1 MKLLSDMK
9 KLILLIALL
18 LPFVFINAQIQKQS
32 YDSLKTELSQLSLKV
47 TDLTTKLSQSNM
59 TLEAVQYNLN
69 RYQEI
74 RKYAFYMEFGA
85 IGLCA
90 AGFGTLFIDNVDH
103 QFISLP
109 LFSIAAASGVAGIV
123 TMFTAE
129 KWLRKSNIQLSA
141 GGIRINF

>member
-1 MKLLSDMK
+1 MK
-9 KLILLIALL
+9 KLILLIAFL
-18 LPFVFINAQIQKQS
+18 LPFVFINAQVQKQS
-32 YDSLKTELSQLSLKV
+32 YDSLKTELSQLSLKM
-47 TDLTTKLSQSNM
+47 TELTTKLNQSNM

-74 RKYAFYMEFGA
+74 RKYAFYMEFGG

-103 QFISLP
+103 QLISLP
-109 LFSIAAASGVAGIV
+109 LFTTAAVAGVAGIV

-129 KWLRKSNIQLSA
+129 KWLKKSNIQLST